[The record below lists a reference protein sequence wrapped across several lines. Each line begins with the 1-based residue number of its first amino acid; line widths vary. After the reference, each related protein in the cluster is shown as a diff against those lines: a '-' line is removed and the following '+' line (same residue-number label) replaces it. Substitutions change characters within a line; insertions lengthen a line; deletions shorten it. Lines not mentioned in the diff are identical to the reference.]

1 MNGTAERLAETVHAE
16 ERDAQAR
23 VPVGGRAKRLVDLTV
38 SLVALVAIWPLFV
51 MIVVIMKLTDPGPVF
66 FAHGRVG
73 FNGRRFRCFKFRSM
87 VVDSDAVLMALLQR
101 DPAAAREW
109 RETQK
114 LRRDPRTTAIGRLL
128 RVTSLDELPQ
138 LLNVVLGDM
147 SIVGPRP
154 IVSAETS
161 RYGQSM
167 TFYMAARPGLTGP
180 WQVGGRNDTDYAER
194 VRLDVDYVQNWS
206 LSRDVVVML
215 KTGYVV
221 LARSGS
227 Y

>member
-1 MNGTAERLAETVHAE
+1 MRTAERLAETVHAE

-87 VVDSDAVLMALLQR
+87 VVDWMRCSWRCCSATPRRRANGGKHRSCVAIPGSPR
-101 DPAAAREW
+101 SAASCGSRA
-109 RETQK
+109 
-114 LRRDPRTTAIGRLL
+114 DGF
-128 RVTSLDELPQ
+128 PQ

-167 TFYMAARPGLTGP
+167 TFYMAARPGLHPGHGKLAAETTPIMPSGL
-180 WQVGGRNDTDYAER
+180 GSTSTMFRIGRCRAM
-194 VRLDVDYVQNWS
+194 WW
-206 LSRDVVVML
+206 
-215 KTGYVV
+215 
-221 LARSGS
+221 
-227 Y
+227 